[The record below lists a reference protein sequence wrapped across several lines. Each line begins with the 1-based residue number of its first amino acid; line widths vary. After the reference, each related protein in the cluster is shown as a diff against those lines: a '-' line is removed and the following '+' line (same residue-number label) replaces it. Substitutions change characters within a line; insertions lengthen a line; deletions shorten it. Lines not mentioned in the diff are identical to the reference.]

1 MEYMTVKETAQV
13 DDLILSIEEDSLE
26 GDEVIIAA
34 KVRTMPF

>member
-13 DDLILSIEEDSLE
+13 DDLILSIGEDSLE
-26 GDEVIIAA
+26 GEEAIIAA